1 VALAVVVVVA
11 VVASLLQLLLY
22 VSVRVYMSGVIVAVV
37 AVRFGAGLPVDRC
50 CVLCHASPFSS

>member
-1 VALAVVVVVA
+1 VVVVVA